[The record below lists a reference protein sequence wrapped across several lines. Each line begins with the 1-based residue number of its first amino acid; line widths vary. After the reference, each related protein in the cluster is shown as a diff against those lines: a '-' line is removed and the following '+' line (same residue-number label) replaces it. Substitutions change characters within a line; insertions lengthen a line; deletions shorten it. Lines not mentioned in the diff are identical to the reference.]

1 MKFTKSELEVI
12 FQYASTT
19 KEETIDKINQS
30 APAIKY
36 ELSQV
41 IMRNAVEKLNKIP
54 EPECSRFIA
63 ENKAHFIEKKKPSV
77 LRRLAEA
84 KERIQQPILQGHDL
98 SGIERF
104 QPDTRHM
111 ITLDVLTSDSPVGFV
126 GERYRFFLSD
136 RAYQNARDSEK
147 RGEIKIRNHAAVMNG
162 KIHHDKSAEHGR

>member
-1 MKFTKSELEVI
+1 MKFTKSELEI
-12 FQYASTT
+12 IYQYASTT
-19 KEETIDKINQS
+19 KEETLHKINQTAS
-30 APAIKY
+30 SIKD
-36 ELSQV
+36 ELTQV
-41 IMRNAVEKLNKIP
+41 IMRNTVEKLNKIP

-63 ENKAHFIEKKKPSV
+63 ENKAHFIEKQKPSV

-104 QPDTRHM
+104 QSDTRHM

-136 RAYQNARDSEK
+136 RAYKNARDSEK
-147 RGEIKIRNHAAVMNG
+147 RGEIKIRNHAAVIKG
-162 KIHHDKSAEHGR
+162 KLYPDKCAEHGR